1 MSTEWFKVTQAET
14 IPVNEGRRV
23 QYRNYD
29 VALFNLG
36 HGFAAIDNRCPHKSG
51 PLADGLVSGDA
62 VVCPLHGW
70 KISVKTGCVLAQ
82 GVGQVRV
89 YPTRVIDNDI
99 YIAFNEWRFHSTEE
113 SLPASVTAG
122 EGKEV
127 ST

>member
-1 MSTEWFKVTQAET
+1 MAIEWFKVIQADT
-14 IPVNEGRRV
+14 IPVNEGKRV
-23 QYRNYD
+23 RYGNYD

-36 HGFAAIDNRCPHKSG
+36 NGFAAIDNRCPHKSG
-51 PLADGLVSGDA
+51 PLADGLVSGDT

-89 YPTRVIDNDI
+89 YPTQVIDKNI
-99 YIAFNEWRFHSTEE
+99 YIAFNEWRFHSPMEAA
-113 SLPASVTAG
+113 PAPGGAG

-127 ST
+127 SK